1 MKRSFTRALMVAILV
16 YPVFDFAG
24 AQWPLGREDVHSA
37 RPQESRDSIMVSGR
51 FQVFVS
57 PHAKGHTFMIDT
69 ETGRVWVLKKD
80 GASGEF
86 SFHRIA
92 VDQVDGEKKEKPGQ
106 Q

>member
-1 MKRSFTRALMVAILV
+1 MKHYTTLAVSVAVLAHAAC
-16 YPVFDFAG
+16 DFAG
-24 AQWPLGREDVHSA
+24 AQWPLGREDIHSA
-37 RPQESRDSIMVSGR
+37 KSQESRDSIMVSGR

-92 VDQVDGEKKEKPGQ
+92 VDQVDGDKKDKPGQ